1 MILFEYSLSRSAVWV
16 RHLNEEVK
24 YPLWVGLLN
33 GKANCWRF
41 EYSNDY
47 WIQIDR
53 QWNETGNTEL
63 NSEWRKRATN
73 QTRTS
78 CACSSRRQSGKRF
91 RRAWWSS
98 NLNDTL
104 AKLENQILTVETQY
118 LQEDCPVWN
127 IVRGF
132 ENFNER
138 WAIGFTLM
146 HRLQSIPRRTVITRD
161 DRIFSLSS
169 HASPAMNLPMDD
181 DNRSVG

>member
-1 MILFEYSLSRSAVWV
+1 M
-16 RHLNEEVK
+16 EEKGYKSDQDQLRMLVT
-24 YPLWVGLLN
+24 
-33 GKANCWRF
+33 
-41 EYSNDY
+41 
-47 WIQIDR
+47 
-53 QWNETGNTEL
+53 ETN
-63 NSEWRKRATN
+63 
-73 QTRTS
+73 
-78 CACSSRRQSGKRF
+78 
-91 RRAWWSS
+91 

-138 WAIGFTLM
+138 
-146 HRLQSIPRRTVITRD
+146 LQSIPRRTVITRD

-181 DNRSVG
+181 DNRSVGSVDSANTHKLKRNKRKRSPYGEDDYE

>member
-1 MILFEYSLSRSAVWV
+1 MLVT
-16 RHLNEEVK
+16 
-24 YPLWVGLLN
+24 
-33 GKANCWRF
+33 
-41 EYSNDY
+41 
-47 WIQIDR
+47 
-53 QWNETGNTEL
+53 ETN
-63 NSEWRKRATN
+63 
-73 QTRTS
+73 
-78 CACSSRRQSGKRF
+78 
-91 RRAWWSS
+91 

-138 WAIGFTLM
+138 
-146 HRLQSIPRRTVITRD
+146 LQSIPRRTVITRD

-181 DNRSVG
+181 DNRSVGSVDSANTHKLKRNKRKRSPYGEDDYE